1 MTDQIEP
8 WIDEM
13 LNQHETKMTEKQ
25 ANIIKAAIDIFSEK
39 GYAASSTSEIAQ
51 RAGVAEGTIFRHYR
65 TKKDLLL
72 AIITPTL
79 VKLITPFLLREFRD
93 VLNTKYT
100 NFEQFV
106 RAFTENRIEFV
117 LQNKQLFKIILQE
130 LPFQPDLQSQLQ
142 ELLLMR
148 IKDQVSAIVEQFKR
162 EGHIVQLP
170 TDTIIRMMIS
180 VIGGYLITRSFL
192 PIGSSDAWDDKL
204 ELDATITF
212 LIKGLTP

>member
-1 MTDQIEP
+1 MTDQNEP

-13 LNQHETKMTEKQ
+13 LNKNETKMTEKQ
-25 ANIIKAAIDIFSEK
+25 ANIVKAAIEIFSEK

-51 RAGVAEGTIFRHYR
+51 RAGVAEGTIFRHYK

-72 AIITPTL
+72 TIITPTI
-79 VKLITPFLLREFRD
+79 VKLITPFVMREFRD
-93 VLNTKYT
+93 VLKTEYT

-106 RAFTENRIEFV
+106 RSFTENRVEFA
-117 LQNKQLFKIILQE
+117 LQNKKLFKIVIQE

-142 ELLLMR
+142 ELVVTLV
-148 IKDQVSAIVEQFKR
+148 KNQVSSIVEHFKR
-162 EGHIVQLP
+162 EGQIVQLP

-180 VIGGYLITRSFL
+180 VIGGYILTRTFL
-192 PIGSSDAWDDKL
+192 PVGSSDAWDDKS